1 MLKIYVEQISERL
14 VYTLDFV
21 FRERG
26 LNYQLVNDPVLFM
39 QSDGAGMNLSERI
52 FDDVLQFTPAP
63 ILFDEEI
70 IIYDIHSSQFEEEDC
85 LKFNGVTDP
94 LSSIFYV
101 LSRMEEYTTTNED
114 EHGRFPSNVSVM
126 KRYGWMRKAMCD
138 RWAISFL
145 KFLRKHQL
153 IEFVQK
159 KHEPLIV
166 PTFDIDNVY
175 AYQFKEG
182 VRSWLSSVRDF
193 FKGDKIRINER
204 RQVVKGARLDPYDT
218 YDYIL
223 SIADRGYPVHMFWL
237 LGDYAQYDKNVT
249 YRDPRHQRLIRKMNL
264 KTDVGIHPSYRSGSF
279 EFHLRNEKERLENIL
294 NAPVHYSRQHFLRMK
309 IAQTYK
315 VLEGIGIRHDFT
327 MGYAETIGFRAGTA
341 RPFKWF
347 DLQKNRVSNLLIHP
361 FVYMDGTLNE
371 YMKVKPRIACELIDE
386 LYAELVHCGGQ
397 FVFIWHNE
405 TIGQYGKWNGWKE
418 VLEHTLSLR
427 K

>member
-26 LNYQLVNDPVLFM
+26 LNYQLLNDPVLFT
-39 QSDGAGMNLSERI
+39 QSKGSGLNLSERELE
-52 FDDVLQFTPAP
+52 DVLQFVPAS

-101 LSRMEEYTTTNED
+101 LSRMEEYTTTMED
-114 EHGRFPSNVSVM
+114 EHGRFPSNSSVM
-126 KRYGWMRKAMCD
+126 QRYGWIKKAMCD

-153 IEFVQK
+153 IEYVQH

-175 AYQFKEG
+175 AYQLKEG
-182 VRSWLSSVRDF
+182 VRSWLSSLRDF

-204 RQVVKGARLDPYDT
+204 RQVIKGTRLDPYDT

-223 SIADRGYPVHMFWL
+223 SVADRGYPVHMFWL

-249 YRDPRHQRLIRKMNL
+249 YRDARHQRLIRKMNL
-264 KTDVGIHPSYRSGSF
+264 KTEVGIHPSYRSGSF

-309 IAQTYK
+309 IAQTYR

-327 MGYAETIGFRAGTA
+327 MGYAEIIGFRAGTA

-347 DLQKNRVSNLLIHP
+347 DLQKNRVSDLLIHP

-371 YMKVKPRIACELIDE
+371 YMKVNPGKACELIDE
-386 LYAELVHCGGQ
+386 LYAELVYCGGQ

-418 VLEHTLSLR
+418 VLEHTLRLR